1 MAYTE
6 IESGDCILLTFDPE
20 REHTSVSIRDRGV
33 SGKSCTVNTITQKQF
48 RMQNPGTWELTDAGI
63 LIGIRK
69 NETKFVDKVAKD
81 YTPSGMRRRGAGL
94 PAAKKRVHWHVD
106 SDEDSWE
113 VWSLSSKGERAT
125 IPLCNTEDTINEN
138 DSHLLVTNL
147 GPMTKVGRR
156 SIGVVL
162 GNVIKIITVGHE
174 RFDNGDETLEDVSS
188 MTLASRK
195 RRTVGTRRGS
205 GI

>member
-6 IESGDCILLTFDPE
+6 VESGDCVLLTFDPE
-20 REHTSVSIRDRGV
+20 REHTTVSIRDRGM

-48 RMQNPGTWELTDAGI
+48 RTKNPGTWELTDAGI

-69 NETKFVDKVAKD
+69 NETRCVDKGAQD
-81 YTPSGMRRRGAGL
+81 FIMAAGMRRRGAE
-94 PAAKKRVHWHVD
+94 AAKKRVHWHTD

-125 IPLCNTEDTINEN
+125 MPLCGTEDGINEN
-138 DSHLLVTNL
+138 DSHLFVTTL

-162 GNVIKIITVGHE
+162 GNVVKFITVGHE

-188 MTLASRK
+188 MALASRK
-195 RRTVGTRRGS
+195 RRTAGTRRGS